1 MPVTAAE
8 VAELREAGQALSLDD
23 VDNTLRTPTEIIG
36 YLIHSGRSIGAD
48 QAETLD
54 MVELLVRST
63 DMWREEI
70 REAHDVLARL
80 GYGPDLSLL
89 LTKLARNAKPKPP
102 SWIERI
108 RRRPQIALT

>member
-8 VAELREAGQALSLDD
+8 VVELREAGQALSLDD
-23 VDNTLRTPTEIIG
+23 VDNTLKTNAEIVG
-36 YLIHSGRSIGAD
+36 YLVHGARSIGAD

-70 REAHDVLARL
+70 REARDVLARL
-80 GYGPDLSLL
+80 GYGPDLAVL
-89 LTKLARNAKPKPP
+89 LTSLARKAKPRPP
-102 SWIERI
+102 SVRRGPRAI
-108 RRRPQIALT
+108 R

>member
-8 VAELREAGQALSLDD
+8 VVELREAGQALSLDD
-23 VDNTLRTPTEIIG
+23 VDNALKTTAEIIG
-36 YLIHSGRSIGAD
+36 YLIHSARSIGAD

-70 REAHDVLARL
+70 REARDVLARL
-80 GYGPDLSLL
+80 GYGPDLALL
-89 LTKLARNAKPKPP
+89 LTSLARKAKPRPLPVRRGPP
-102 SWIERI
+102 K
-108 RRRPQIALT
+108 RRAAR

>member
-23 VDNTLRTPTEIIG
+23 VDNTLKTTAEIIG
-36 YLIHSGRSIGAD
+36 YLIHSARSIGAD

-54 MVELLVRST
+54 MVELLVRSS

-70 REAHDVLARL
+70 REARDVLTRL
-80 GYGPDLSLL
+80 GYGPDLALL
-89 LTKLARNAKPKPP
+89 LTELACKAKPKPP

-108 RRRPQIALT
+108 RRRPRLL